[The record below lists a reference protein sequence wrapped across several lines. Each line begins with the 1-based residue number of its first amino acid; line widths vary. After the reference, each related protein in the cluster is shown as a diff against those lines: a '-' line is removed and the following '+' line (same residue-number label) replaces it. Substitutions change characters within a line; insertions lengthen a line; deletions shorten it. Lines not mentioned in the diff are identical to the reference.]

1 MAVFGSGY
9 PYNPYIQAY
18 QQPMQAAPQQT
29 SGIVWVQGEA
39 AAKSYLVAA
48 NSTLALWDS
57 ERQTIYLKSADAA
70 GMPTMKI
77 LDYTIRNAAP
87 AAAPIGGETAW
98 ATKHDVDA
106 LAQRLDALTARLD
119 SEEAGKHE

>member
-1 MAVFGSGY
+1 MAVFNGGY
-9 PYNPYIQAY
+9 NYNPYLQPY
-18 QQPMQAAPQQT
+18 QQPMQAPQQS

-70 GMPTMKI
+70 GMPTMKV

-87 AAAPIGGETAW
+87 ATPPMGAETAW
-98 ATKHDVDA
+98 ATKEDVNA

-119 SEEAGKHE
+119 GEGAAKHE